1 MSLEIISTPTAPAPG
16 GHYSQAIRVGDT
28 VTTAGQVGLNPA
40 TGEKPDTF
48 AGEVHQSLANLKAV
62 LEAAGSSL
70 DNVIKTTCFIT
81 DVANFAEFNAIYAEV
96 FGEHRPARST
106 FGVALAGGFTFE
118 IEAVALV
125 AE

>member
-1 MSLEIISTPTAPAPG
+1 MSLEIISTPNAPAPG
-16 GHYSQAIRVGDT
+16 GHYSQAIRVGNT
-28 VTTAGQVGLNPA
+28 VTTAGQVGLDPV

-48 AGEVHQSLANLKAV
+48 AGEVRQSLANLKAV

-70 DNVIKTTCFIT
+70 DLVIKTTCFIT
-81 DVANFAEFNAIYAEV
+81 DVDNFAEFNAIYAEV
-96 FGEHRPARST
+96 FGDHRPGRST

-118 IEAVALV
+118 IEATALV